1 MTFIELLRKLEARL
15 GYHQFPLN
23 PAAKSLKDLFE
34 CSPLHHELAVRLA
47 QSIFVANGCRRLT
60 DPVGRDAT
68 LDAVAPIRLQVLQ
81 SERTDVDLYRLI
93 EELCATLAD
102 LFGERARLQP
112 REAARPTAQIIS
124 FAPFRANRRL
134 KSWA

>member
-23 PAAKSLKDLFE
+23 PAAKSLRDLFE
-34 CSPLHHELAVRLA
+34 CSPLHHELVTRLA

-60 DPVGRDAT
+60 DPVARDAT

-93 EELCATLAD
+93 EELCATLAAV
-102 LFGERARLQP
+102 FGDRVAPRAP
-112 REAARPTAQIIS
+112 APARPSARILS
-124 FAPFRANRRL
+124 FPSLRANRRVKTL
-134 KSWA
+134 A

>member
-23 PAAKSLKDLFE
+23 PAAKGLKDLFE
-34 CSPLHHELAVRLA
+34 CSPLHHELIVRIA
-47 QSIFVANGCRRLT
+47 QSIFVANGCRGLT
-60 DPVGRDAT
+60 DAVHREAT
-68 LDAVAPIRLQVLQ
+68 LDAIAPIRVQVLQ
-81 SERTDVDLYRLI
+81 SDRTDVDLYRLI
-93 EELCATLAD
+93 EELCAALAA
-102 LFGERARLQP
+102 LFDTPVRPQTPA
-112 REAARPTAQIIS
+112 AARPTAQIIS

>member
-23 PAAKSLKDLFE
+23 PAAKNLKDLFE
-34 CSPLHHELAVRLA
+34 CSPLHHELVVRLA
-47 QSIFVANGCRRLT
+47 QSIFVANACRRLT
-60 DPVGRDAT
+60 DPVVREPT

-81 SERTDVDLYRLI
+81 SERTDIDLYRLI
-93 EELCATLAD
+93 EELCAALAV
-102 LFGERARLQP
+102 LFGDSGRPQTPAP
-112 REAARPTAQIIS
+112 AHPTAQIIS
-124 FAPFRANRRL
+124 FAPFRASRRF

>member
-34 CSPLHHELAVRLA
+34 CSPLHHELVMRLA
-47 QSIFVANGCRRLT
+47 QSMFVANGCRRLT
-60 DPVGRDAT
+60 DPVARDAT
-68 LDAVAPIRLQVLQ
+68 LEAVAPIRLQVLQ
-81 SERTDVDLYRLI
+81 SDRTDIDLYRLI
-93 EELCATLAD
+93 EELCAALAAV
-102 LFGERARLQP
+102 FGDSAPP
-112 REAARPTAQIIS
+112 RTPAPARPTAQIIS
-124 FAPFRANRRL
+124 FAPFRANRRI